1 VINHFLALPVDRA
14 IVAREALGIPNEYV
28 ESLIDRRPWAQ
39 GKKKPKRKGKKKPK
53 GKTVKWRDRP
63 YGRAESERRR
73 KDKGGRWYRAKELIR
88 TRRKKKKK

>member
-1 VINHFLALPVDRA
+1 V
-14 IVAREALGIPNEYV
+14 G
-28 ESLIDRRPWAQ
+28 SLIDRRPWAQ
-39 GKKKPKRKGKKKPK
+39 GKKKPKGKKPKGKKPKGKKPK

-88 TRRKKKKK
+88 TRRKKKKKKK